1 MRNTHS
7 GERMEQEMEHRMN
20 DEKKTSSDAPKKRGR
35 PKAPPKPKQPKPP
48 KEQKINSYAKRK
60 ATEYAVE
67 IAERVTDDESKKAII
82 AALDIP
88 EESMPARDPKYPTHK
103 KPPVGTNPRRW
114 SPETDEDRALVS
126 QMLHELLT
134 EYRKPPV
141 RSDEELA
148 QRFSDYYIQCAEEGR
163 TPVWEEACLSTG
175 YTAGSL
181 WRWECGIERGFTD
194 LSGELVKKAKAF
206 QQSFDAKLVTAG
218 KMNFLAYCFRSK
230 CYYGMRDNAELP
242 ETTRNPMGEANLTP
256 KQLQERYLQG
266 MRESDYEDKT
276 IK

>member
-1 MRNTHS
+1 MGR
-7 GERMEQEMEHRMN
+7 
-20 DEKKTSSDAPKKRGR
+20 KKAEI
-35 PKAPPKPKQPKPP
+35 KPETVSKP
-48 KEQKINSYAKRK
+48 INSYAKRK

-67 IAERVTDDESKKAII
+67 IAERIPDDESKQAII
-82 AALDIP
+82 KALDVP
-88 EESMPARDPKYPTHK
+88 EENMPARDPKYPTHK

-141 RSDEELA
+141 RNDEELA

-194 LSGELVKKAKAF
+194 FSGDLVKKAKAF
-206 QQSFDAKLVTAG
+206 QQGFDAKLVTAG

-230 CYYGMRDNAELP
+230 VYYGMRDNAELP
-242 ETTRNPMGEANLTP
+242 ESTRNPLGEANLTP
-256 KQLQERYLQG
+256 KQLQERYMQG
-266 MRESDYEDKT
+266 LKPEEYEDKT
-276 IK
+276 GGKSE